1 MSQTGEKRG
10 SCVCPTC
17 HLENTTTGAN
27 YGTEGEITGKVAWL
41 VRGAA
46 RTSPP
51 AEYTASQ
58 LCSPLSGV
66 HILQNLIFT

>member
-41 VRGAA
+41 VRGLPGRHVPQSTEPVSCAHLCLVSTYC
-46 RTSPP
+46 RT
-51 AEYTASQ
+51 
-58 LCSPLSGV
+58 
-66 HILQNLIFT
+66 